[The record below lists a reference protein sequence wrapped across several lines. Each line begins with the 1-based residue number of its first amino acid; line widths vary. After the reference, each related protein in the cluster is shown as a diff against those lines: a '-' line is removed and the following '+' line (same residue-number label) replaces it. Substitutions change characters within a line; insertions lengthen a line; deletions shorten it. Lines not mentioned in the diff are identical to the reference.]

1 MNRRRRLRHVLA
13 VAQPHGPLAQAADA
27 IFAVGAILAAG
38 AVMTVL
44 PLLWLPFAPA
54 EARYAPAF
62 VAPALVEGLLAAL
75 LVAATRGRRQGRLT
89 MQQGAVAVV
98 LGWAAVMACSAWPIA
113 RSTGLG
119 WMPSLFE
126 AVSGWT
132 TTGLTVVDVLAAP
145 RILLL
150 WRSTMQLAGGAG
162 LAMLMIAVVGSS
174 GAAGPYTFEG
184 GGSQI
189 VVHVA
194 SSARLVLAL
203 CGIYA
208 AAGTVAYASAGMS
221 WFEAVNH
228 AFAAVSTGGF
238 STHPQGIGHWDSPVI
253 EAITLV
259 LMVLGSLNFLT
270 VWLLVRRRAPSPGA
284 AAELKALGVI
294 LPAGA
299 LLLFLLAVRTTYP
312 ALGKAARV
320 AVFESVSALTTGG
333 FSTVSYSGWPRGAW
347 LVLIGLMIVG
357 GGSCSTA
364 GGIKL
369 LRVYELARTAMR
381 EVRRAS
387 LPRATVVGW
396 RGSGGAGSP
405 SEEELRQTAVFFFV
419 YMSVLAAGTLVL
431 ASAGIPLDQALF
443 EFASAL
449 GTVGLSVGAT
459 SASTPAAVL
468 WTQMAGMLLGR
479 LELFVV
485 FAALA
490 GSLRGVSRLAAS
502 ALSRRAA

>member
-1 MNRRRRLRHVLA
+1 MRRRLPRVVA
-13 VAQPHGPLAQAADA
+13 VAAPHGPFSRAADA
-27 IFAVGAILAAG
+27 ISAVGFILACG
-38 AVMTVL
+38 AAMTVL
-44 PLLWLPFAPA
+44 PLLWLPLAPS
-54 EARYAPAF
+54 EVTYAPAF
-62 VAPALVEGLLAAL
+62 IAPALIEALLAAL
-75 LVAATRGRRQGRLT
+75 LIAATTRSRQHHLT

-98 LGWAAVMACSAWPIA
+98 VGWIAVMACSAWPIA

-119 WMPSLFE
+119 WMPALFE

-132 TTGLTVVDVLAAP
+132 TTGLTVVDVAAAP

-162 LAMLMIAVVGSS
+162 LAMLMVAVVGSS
-174 GAAGPYTFEG
+174 GAAGPYTAESRG
-184 GGSQI
+184 DQA
-189 VVHVA
+189 VHHVG
-194 SSARLVLAL
+194 SSARLVIAL

-208 AAGTVAYASAGMS
+208 GAGTIAYAAAGMS
-221 WFEAVNH
+221 WFEALNH

-238 STHPQGIGHWDSPVI
+238 STHPQGIGHWDSPAI

-270 VWLLVRRRAPSPGA
+270 VWLLARRRAPSAGA
-284 AAELKALGVI
+284 AAELKALAVI

-299 LLLFLLAVRTTYP
+299 LLLFLLAVRAAYP

-320 AVFESVSALTTGG
+320 AIFESVSALTTGG
-333 FSTVSYSGWPRGAW
+333 FSTASYSGWPRGAW
-347 LVLIGLMIVG
+347 LVLIGLMVVG

-369 LRVYELARTAMR
+369 LRVYELARTAMC
-381 EVRRAS
+381 EIRRAS
-387 LPRATVVGW
+387 LPRTAVVGW
-396 RGSGGAGSP
+396 RASGGAGSP
-405 SEEELRQTAVFFFV
+405 SEAELRQTGIFFFV
-419 YMSVLAAGTLVL
+419 YISVLAVGTIVL
-431 ASAGIPLDQALF
+431 AAQGIPLDQALF

-459 SASTPAAVL
+459 RASVPPAVL

-490 GSLRGVSRLAAS
+490 ESLRGFSRLAAS
-502 ALSRRAA
+502 ALTRRAA